1 MPTPGMITLFGCAAA
16 GALVSTGF
24 GAVSPA
30 SAADA
35 DHPVVIEL
43 FQSQACSSCP
53 PANATLN
60 AIADRPDVLAL
71 SFAVTYWDRLG
82 WKDRFAQPAFTDRQW
97 DYSRGGGRSNVS
109 TPQMIVNGRG
119 VVVGD
124 RRDELLDVARRFD
137 RGRSGPQL
145 SVSPGQIIIGAAPT
159 RRSGTVWLVS
169 YDPRVRSVPIRA
181 GENNGRTLPHRN
193 IVVAL
198 RKVGTWSGKPTNIRI
213 TAAPRP
219 LRSAILVQDGTGGA
233 ILAARRL

>member
-60 AIADRPDVLAL
+60 AIADQPDVLAL

-119 VVVGD
+119 VLVGD

-159 RRSGTVWLVS
+159 RRSGAVWLVS